1 MSDQNYKNHV
11 RFYAPHHF
19 IFYPISL
26 MLIAVAIFM
35 GRKNPEL
42 KYIWW
47 FLSVLTILIT
57 WLSFMLRQHYAMTLQ
72 NRLIR
77 LEVSQRYFMLTG
89 KDFEELE
96 EKLQDGQI
104 FALRFAPKEEF
115 IALLEK
121 TLKENTSA
129 AEIKKQIKM
138 WKADKHRV

>member
-1 MSDQNYKNHV
+1 
-11 RFYAPHHF
+11 
-19 IFYPISL
+19 
-26 MLIAVAIFM
+26 M
-35 GRKNPEL
+35 GKKNPEL

-57 WLSFMLRQHYAMTLQ
+57 WLSFMLRQHYAMMLQ

-96 EKLQDGQI
+96 VKLRDGQI